1 MMAPSAIKTAPG
13 NIKTGLRDLDG
24 RFLRSYVA
32 CPYLPKLVSG
42 SVNDA
47 SLKRGIG
54 VNGVLGPMTILWGG
68 AVKMV
73 GMMVMP
79 QIRNLVRLAAMA
91 VL

>member
-1 MMAPSAIKTAPG
+1 MILRGIPMSAKVG
-13 NIKTGLRDLDG
+13 FGG
-24 RFLRSYVA
+24 
-32 CPYLPKLVSG
+32 
-42 SVNDA
+42 VNDA
-47 SLKRGIG
+47 SLKRGMG

-68 AVKMV
+68 DVKMV